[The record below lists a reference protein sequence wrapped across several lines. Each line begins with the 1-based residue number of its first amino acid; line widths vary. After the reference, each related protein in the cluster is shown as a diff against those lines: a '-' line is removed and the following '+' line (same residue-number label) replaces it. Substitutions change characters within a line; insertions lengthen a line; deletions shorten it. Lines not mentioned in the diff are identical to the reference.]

1 VPAPS
6 LQPTPC
12 STAIARQGP
21 TTCHIANYGVQ
32 LRFKWETIVSGNSGG
47 VAAQATFQYD
57 VEFPVVPPARGALSA
72 QRSRENREHSPAARR
87 MQGGGR
93 VCRFG
98 QLHMQSRFDHSGDG
112 ARVPSSKT
120 SSPAIGVSP
129 GDHRRAECRTSSA
142 MVRDI
147 SAGEAEL
154 EDRASR
160 GLLRRS
166 EHAGHR
172 RTGPGSRD
180 ARDPK
185 PVALIERHRPRVGR
199 LKECWAVIGVDA
211 DQTLP
216 E

>member
-1 VPAPS
+1 
-6 LQPTPC
+6 
-12 STAIARQGP
+12 
-21 TTCHIANYGVQ
+21 
-32 LRFKWETIVSGNSGG
+32 
-47 VAAQATFQYD
+47 
-57 VEFPVVPPARGALSA
+57 
-72 QRSRENREHSPAARR
+72 
-87 MQGGGR
+87 
-93 VCRFG
+93 
-98 QLHMQSRFDHSGDG
+98 MQSRFDHSGEG
-112 ARVPSSKT
+112 ARVPSSET

-142 MVRDI
+142 MFRNI